1 MFLKRRTRQKNG
13 GRYEYWELVR
23 TVRTASGRRHETV
36 AYLGKLEEGEA
47 RRRYGGSDIDA
58 LLEGREPAVQLRL
71 DLPGSSPG
79 PEWRRVD
86 VRGRRVERVRE
97 FGRVWAALSVWRR
110 LGLHRRRAE
119 EMEGGQEDVGWDLVA
134 RILAVGRFC
143 AQASEL
149 GVAERWYESTA
160 LSDILGVPVD
170 RVNESRLYRG
180 LDPLLG
186 CKDAICR
193 HLQQRWGDW
202 FGTDFDFLLYDVTS
216 TYFEG
221 AAEENPKAA
230 RGYSRDNRPDCKQ
243 VCIGLVVT
251 REGLPVGYEVF
262 VGNRTD
268 VTTLE
273 EIVMRMEEKY
283 GKAKRVWVTDRGI
296 VSEENLEFLRERG
309 AYYLVG
315 TPKGQ
320 LRRHEAELLDGARW
334 QAIREGLEVRLA
346 AAPDGSSERFV
357 LCRSRE
363 RAAKERAMLER
374 QIVRLRKALEKI
386 DTGLRKRPSPDAQ
399 KVERRIGR
407 WLGRNPAAEHVF
419 QVELAKDADG
429 RACGLHVSER
439 TDRLDWASLAQGAYL
454 RRTHHASE
462 DPSELWKWYI
472 QLTQAESA
480 FRTSKSDLVL
490 RPVFHQKEHRVD
502 AHILV
507 CFLALAIWRTLEQ
520 WLASK
525 GLGTCAR
532 QFLVE
537 MDKVHSLDVILPTD
551 AGTPIHLRTVS
562 KPEKSLAVLLA
573 APRPSGAADSKT
585 TRKCSTENLNAF
597 VRPQP
602 LTHKGSVRLTNSG

>member
-1 MFLKRRTRQKNG
+1 M
-13 GRYEYWELVR
+13 
-23 TVRTASGRRHETV
+23 
-36 AYLGKLEEGEA
+36 
-47 RRRYGGSDIDA
+47 
-58 LLEGREPAVQLRL
+58 
-71 DLPGSSPG
+71 
-79 PEWRRVD
+79 
-86 VRGRRVERVRE
+86 
-97 FGRVWAALSVWRR
+97 
-110 LGLHRRRAE
+110 
-119 EMEGGQEDVGWDLVA
+119 
-134 RILAVGRFC
+134 
-143 AQASEL
+143 
-149 GVAERWYESTA
+149 
-160 LSDILGVPVD
+160 
-170 RVNESRLYRG
+170 
-180 LDPLLG
+180 
-186 CKDAICR
+186 
-193 HLQQRWGDW
+193 
-202 FGTDFDFLLYDVTS
+202 
-216 TYFEG
+216 
-221 AAEENPKAA
+221 
-230 RGYSRDNRPDCKQ
+230 
-243 VCIGLVVT
+243 T

-507 CFLALAIWRTLEQ
+507 RFLALDLADARAVARLERP
-520 WLASK
+520 
-525 GLGTCAR
+525 G
-532 QFLVE
+532 
-537 MDKVHSLDVILPTD
+537 
-551 AGTPIHLRTVS
+551 HLRPPVS
-562 KPEKSLAVLLA
+562 RGDGQGPLPRCHPAHGRRHAHPLTDRLQAGEVAGRA
-573 APRPSGAADSKT
+573 PGAPRPSGTADSKT

>member
-1 MFLKRRTRQKNG
+1 MFLKRRVRQKNG
-13 GRYEYWELVR
+13 ERYEYWELVR
-23 TVRTASGRRHETV
+23 TVRTASGPRHETV
-36 AYLGKLEEGEA
+36 AYLGKLEEREA
-47 RRRYGGSDIDA
+47 RRRYGWSDIDA
-58 LLEGREPAVQLRL
+58 LLEGREPDVQLTL
-71 DLPGSSPG
+71 DLPGARAEVE
-79 PEWRRVD
+79 PEWRRVN
-86 VRGRRVERVRE
+86 VRGVRVERVRE
-97 FGRVWAALSVWRR
+97 FGRVWAALAVWRR
-110 LGLHRRRAE
+110 LGLHRLLAE
-119 EMEGGQEDVGWDLVA
+119 EIEGGQEEVGWDLVA
-134 RILAVGRFC
+134 CVLALGRFC

-149 GVAERWYESTA
+149 GVAERWYASTA
-160 LSDILGVPVD
+160 LPDILGVSVD

-180 LDPLLG
+180 LDQLLG

-193 HLQQRWGDW
+193 HLQQRWADW

-221 AAEENPKAA
+221 AAEQNPKAA

-262 VGNRTD
+262 AGNRTD

-273 EIVMRMEEKY
+273 EIVTLMEEKY

-296 VSEENLEFLRERG
+296 VSEENLAFLRARG

-320 LRRHEAELLDGARW
+320 LRRHEAELLDAAGW
-334 QAIREGLEVRLA
+334 QSIREGLEVKLA
-346 AAPDGSSERFV
+346 ATPDGSSERFV

-386 DTGLRKRPSPDAQ
+386 DTGLRRRPSSDAQ

-407 WLGRNPAAEHVF
+407 WLGRNPAAERVF
-419 QVELAKDADG
+419 EVEVAKDADA
-429 RACGLHVSER
+429 RACGLLVSER

-454 RRTHHASE
+454 LRTNHASE

-490 RPVFHQKEHRVD
+490 RPVFHHKEHRVD

-520 WLASK
+520 WLASN

-532 QFLVE
+532 QFLLE
-537 MDKVHSLDVILPTD
+537 MDKLHSLDVILPTD
-551 AGTPIHLRTVS
+551 TGATIHLRTVS
-562 KPEKSLAVLLA
+562 KPEKPLAVLLA
-573 APRPSGAADSKT
+573 HLGLQVPQTPKQL
-585 TRKCSTENLNAF
+585 ENVVQKN
-597 VRPQP
+597 
-602 LTHKGSVRLTNSG
+602 

>member
-13 GRYEYWELVR
+13 ERYEYWELVR
-23 TVRTASGRRHETV
+23 TVRTASGPRHETV
-36 AYLGKLEEGEA
+36 AYLGKLEESEA
-47 RRRYGGSDIDA
+47 RQRYGWSDIDA
-58 LLEGREPAVQLRL
+58 LLEGREPEVQLTL
-71 DLPGSSPG
+71 DLPGLRPDPE
-79 PEWRRVD
+79 PEWRRVN
-86 VRGRRVERVRE
+86 VRGVRVERVRE
-97 FGRVWAALSVWRR
+97 FGRIWVALSVWRR
-110 LGLHRRRAE
+110 LGLHRLLAE
-119 EMEGGQEDVGWDLVA
+119 EIAGGQEDVGWDLVA
-134 RILAVGRFC
+134 CILAVGRFC

-149 GVAERWYESTA
+149 GVAERWYESTS
-160 LSDILGVPVD
+160 LPDILGVPVA

-180 LDPLLG
+180 LDQLLG

-193 HLQQRWGDW
+193 HLQKRWGDW

-262 VGNRTD
+262 AGNRTD

-273 EIVMRMEEKY
+273 EIVTLMEEKY

-296 VSEENLEFLRERG
+296 VSEENLEFLRARG

-320 LRRHEAELLDGARW
+320 LRRHEVELLEETGW
-334 QAIREGLEVRLA
+334 QAIREGLEVKLV

-386 DTGLRKRPSPDAQ
+386 DTGLRKRPSSDAH

-407 WLGRNPAAEHVF
+407 WLGRNPAAERVF
-419 QVELAKDADG
+419 EVEVTKDADG
-429 RACGLHVSER
+429 LACGLQVRER
-439 TDRLDWASLAQGAYL
+439 GDRLDWASLAQGAYL
-454 RRTHHASE
+454 LRTNHVSE
-462 DPSELWKWYI
+462 DPRELWKWYI
-472 QLTQAESA
+472 QLTQAEAA
-480 FRTSKSDLVL
+480 FRTSKSDLTL
-490 RPVFHQKEHRVD
+490 RPVFHHKEHRVD

-507 CFLALAIWRTLEQ
+507 CFLALAMWRTLEQ

-525 GLGTCAR
+525 GMGTCAR
-532 QFLVE
+532 QFLLE
-537 MDKVHSLDVILPTD
+537 MDKVHSLDIILPTNTG
-551 AGTPIHLRTVS
+551 AAIHLRTVS
-562 KPEKSLAVLLA
+562 KPEKPLTVLLA
-573 APRPSGAADSKT
+573 HLG
-585 TRKCSTENLNAF
+585 LQ
-597 VRPQP
+597 VP
-602 LTHKGSVRLTNSG
+602 LTPKQLENVVQKS